1 MTWSDRT
8 TAPAFLLVTRFL
20 FLDGLFFT
28 HTKNLTS
35 LACSCTTHCLWNS
48 VIELLCS
55 QRAKAV
61 AKIRS
66 FLIYFQIFRNLFFNQ
81 PENHQKQ
88 PDSLPESGCKSRY
101 FFITEQ
107 IYQTLF
113 LMKSRKKSHPIT
125 QHTEYQSNF
134 NTAKKKPR
142 IEKSAR
148 IEIKLGKTDVNTWFL
163 RFKKNLGRSGEA
175 KATACHWRALS
186 PTQLATGRE
195 LNQRRLFHRAKEPLT
210 GEWRLFRRATRPLTS
225 EW

>member
-1 MTWSDRT
+1 MQRKLLTWSDGT

-55 QRAKAV
+55 KSESGC
-61 AKIRS
+61 KDKKFS
-66 FLIYFQIFRNLFFNQ
+66 NLLPNFPESFFNQ

-134 NTAKKKPR
+134 NTAKKAQNRKICENR
-142 IEKSAR
+142 
-148 IEIKLGKTDVNTWFL
+148 
-163 RFKKNLGRSGEA
+163 
-175 KATACHWRALS
+175 
-186 PTQLATGRE
+186 
-195 LNQRRLFHRAKEPLT
+195 NQIR
-210 GEWRLFRRATRPLTS
+210 
-225 EW
+225 

>member
-1 MTWSDRT
+1 MYINCFLPCSVEELRRCCATVNVILYSFKKKAQRKLLTWSDRT

-55 QRAKAV
+55 KSESGC
-61 AKIRS
+61 KDKKFS
-66 FLIYFQIFRNLFFNQ
+66 NLLPNFPEFFFNQ

-88 PDSLPESGCKSRY
+88 PDSLPESGCKSRH

-113 LMKSRKKSHPIT
+113 
-125 QHTEYQSNF
+125 
-134 NTAKKKPR
+134 
-142 IEKSAR
+142 
-148 IEIKLGKTDVNTWFL
+148 
-163 RFKKNLGRSGEA
+163 
-175 KATACHWRALS
+175 
-186 PTQLATGRE
+186 
-195 LNQRRLFHRAKEPLT
+195 
-210 GEWRLFRRATRPLTS
+210 
-225 EW
+225 